1 MKAAAFEYARADSLG
16 EAIKVLCSAIEA
28 GQDAQVMAGGQSL
41 LAMMNL
47 RVSSPDL
54 LIDIS
59 RIEELRVVLDESD
72 AIRFGACVTHAAIE
86 DRAMPDPSRGLMPM
100 VAGNLAYRAVRTRGT
115 LGGSLALS
123 DPAGDW
129 VTVMQAIGAQVALI
143 GDKGRREV
151 EALGFTTGLY
161 ETALAPNEIV
171 ESVRIPKLSAAARWG
186 FSKFCRKS
194 GEFAHSIVAVV
205 IDPERDFA
213 RIVLGGSGAAPMCLE
228 RASQSLLQRAALQSV
243 ERAAEGDLANRDD
256 AHDEF
261 QRSVHGATIS
271 RALSQVLS

>member
-1 MKAAAFEYARADSLG
+1 
-16 EAIKVLCSAIEA
+16 V
-28 GQDAQVMAGGQSL
+28 AGGQSL

-54 LIDIS
+54 LVDIS
-59 RIEELRVVLDESD
+59 RIEQLRVVLDESD
-72 AIRFGACVTHAAIE
+72 AIRIGACVTHAAIE

-100 VAGNLAYRAVRTRGT
+100 VAGNLAYRAIRTRGT

-129 VTVMQAIGAQVALI
+129 VTVMQAIGARVGLV

-161 ETALAPNEIV
+161 ETTRAPNEII

-194 GEFAHSIVAVV
+194 GEFAHSIAAVV

-228 RASQSLLQRAALQSV
+228 RASQSLLQRAGFQSV
-243 ERAAEGDLANRDD
+243 EQAAEDDLANRDD

>member
-1 MKAAAFEYARADSLG
+1 MKAAAFEYARADSLA
-16 EAIKVLCSAIEA
+16 EAIKVLGSATKA

-100 VAGNLAYRAVRTRGT
+100 VAGKLAYRAVRTRGT

-129 VTVMQAIGAQVALI
+129 VTVMQAIGAQVGLV

-161 ETALAPNEIV
+161 ETARAPNEII

-194 GEFAHSIVAVV
+194 GEFAHSIAAVV
-205 IDPERDFA
+205 VDPERDFA